1 MRWET
6 DEWRYDPAELFDLD
20 GTGAIVTGGAS
31 GIGRAIALGLAARGA
46 DVIVADVDEDG
57 AEEVATAAAAVEGDG
72 NGHATAVRADVTDVD
87 SLRSLRETA
96 TAELDSYDVLFN
108 LPGVNVRKPVLEL
121 SPEEWRDVIELNLTG
136 VYLSAKVLG
145 RPLVE
150 GSGGSVVNMA
160 SIRGIDGG
168 PDQSAYSASKG
179 GVIQFTKVL
188 AAEWAPDV
196 RVNALA
202 PGYVKTPLVREAME
216 DEAWHEEMR
225 AGHLLGRFGDPE
237 EVVGGAVYLASDAAS
252 FVTGSVLPVDGGWT
266 AV

>member
-6 DEWRYDPAELFDLD
+6 EEWRYDPAEMFDLD
-20 GTGAIVTGGAS
+20 GRGAVVTGGAS
-31 GIGRAIALGLAARGA
+31 GLGRAIALGLAAHGA
-46 DVIVADVDEDG
+46 DVLVADVDEEG
-57 AEEVATAAAAVEGDG
+57 AREVAAAAAGD
-72 NGHATAVRADVTDVD
+72 ATAVHADVTDAD
-87 SLRSLRETA
+87 SLRAVRETA
-96 TAELDSYDVLFN
+96 DEELDAYEVLFN
-108 LPGVNVRKPVLEL
+108 LPGTNVRKPVLEL
-121 SPEEWRDVIELNLTG
+121 SEAEWRDVIELNLTG

-150 GSGGSVVNMA
+150 QGHGSVVNMA

-188 AAEWAPDV
+188 AAEWAPAV

-202 PGYVKTPLVREAME
+202 PGYVKTPLVREAMA

-252 FVTGSVLPVDGGWT
+252 FVTGSVLSVDGGWT

>member
-6 DEWRYDPAELFDLD
+6 EEWRYDPAEMFDLD
-20 GTGAIVTGGAS
+20 GKGAIVTGGAS
-31 GIGRAIALGLAARGA
+31 GLGRAIVLGLAARGA
-46 DVIVADVDEDG
+46 DVLVADVDEEG
-57 AEEVATAAAAVEGDG
+57 AREVAAAADGD
-72 NGHATAVRADVTDVD
+72 ATAVRADVTDAD
-87 SLRSLRETA
+87 SLRAVRETA
-96 TAELDSYDVLFN
+96 VEELDDYEILFN
-108 LPGVNVRKPVLEL
+108 LPGTNVRKPVLEL
-121 SPEEWRDVIELNLTG
+121 SEAEWRDVIELNLTG

-150 GSGGSVVNMA
+150 QGRGSVVNMA

-188 AAEWAPDV
+188 AAEWAPSV

-225 AGHLLGRFGDPE
+225 TGHLLGRFGDPE

-252 FVTGSVLPVDGGWT
+252 FVTGSVLSVDGGWT